1 MSINKFKEKLSYEEA
16 LESDK
21 EAIEWLKKHKYK
33 FGHFIDGQFTKPK
46 KLFDTINPSNSS
58 KIASISSGT
67 KSDIRLAIEASK
79 KGLIRCE
86 KLTSH

>member
-1 MSINKFKEKLSYEEA
+1 MSINKFKGKLSYEET

-21 EAIEWLKKHKYK
+21 EAIEWLKKYNYK
-33 FGHFIDGQFTKPK
+33 FGHFINGQFIKPK
-46 KLFDTINPSNSS
+46 KLFDTINPANSI

-67 KSDIRLAIEASK
+67 KSDIRLAIESSK
-79 KGLIRCE
+79 KGLVRWQ